1 METLDGV
8 NFSTAVHCPRCKYS
22 TTVHICMIFEY
33 YVHCPRCQ
41 FKFNVELDSRLC
53 LEYKTLKEIPKD
65 NTSKSTTKEK
75 EVEMTSAIKEDVQT
89 VQQILGA
96 LQQDKLLVVTVKF
109 PNNSEKEYYYKT
121 LDDSIEVGSHVVI
134 DSPFS
139 GIIALPVET
148 IANAKTA
155 GVSNQLLGSL
165 KWVVQKVDFTNYL
178 DNTAQEKQVKEDLL
192 KSIEAKRA
200 QDVLEYARQTFG
212 AGVNAVL
219 DGYVNGLSNGAN
231 IKVLEAPK
239 EKKVVGRGRQTGK
252 TIASKTKE

>member
-1 METLDGV
+1 METVDEASFFV
-8 NFSTAVHCPRCKYS
+8 AVHCPRCKHSVAANMYKL
-22 TTVHICMIFEY
+22 FEY
-33 YVHCPRCQ
+33 SIHCPRCE
-41 FKFNVELDSRLC
+41 FTFNVELDSRLC
-53 LEYKTLKEIPKD
+53 LEYKPFKEIPKD
-65 NTSKSTTKEK
+65 NTTKSTKEK

-109 PNNSEKEYYYKT
+109 PNNSAKEYYYKT
-121 LDDSIEVGSHVVI
+121 LDSSIEVGSHVVI

-139 GIIALPVET
+139 GIIALPVEA
-148 IANAKTA
+148 IANAKIA

-219 DGYVNGLSNGAN
+219 DGYVNGLSNGTN
-231 IKVLEAPK
+231 TKVLEAPK
-239 EKKVVGRGRQTGK
+239 EKKVVGRARQTGK
-252 TIASKTKE
+252 TIVIKTKE

>member
-1 METLDGV
+1 MCI
-8 NFSTAVHCPRCKYS
+8 A
-22 TTVHICMIFEY
+22 
-33 YVHCPRCQ
+33 PRCQ

-219 DGYVNGLSNGAN
+219 DSYVSGLSNGNN